1 MTFFDY
7 GKRAILVAVF
17 AISAACGGG
26 GGGGGDDGGGGG
38 GNNPPP
44 PPPPVNT
51 GIGSAGGTVTEP
63 GGGKVVVPAGAL
75 TTNTAIAISQTTAAS
90 MPPLPA
96 GVTPFGS
103 IYATT
108 PHGTQF
114 AKPVTITIPFDPSK
128 VPAGTTPVLYKTNP
142 AMDGWLTVP
151 GATISGSAM
160 TGDVQSFSGEFV
172 GPLPP
177 PPLEKG
183 SPTRDWRVLEYKRNS
198 HQVVPET
205 DNGKQKGGEVK
216 RLYDFGPATMFDPG
230 VPLDLLPSRDIRAT
244 GQVFSSPGGGSYA
257 VENEA
262 PTAHDDED
270 VAGSNID
277 FNQSQSY
284 IKRLPNAKLT
294 LLITQA
300 RLEAFDDDTPNPG
313 LCAKPGLKC
322 SAEKHAQIVYYV
334 ELETKPS
341 TNHPARRKLFHRTG
355 YMSLWGWRGHWLPVP
370 SNGTGNLIWNDADV
384 LVDTDV
390 DGRDGRGARVSLKK
404 RLSVPIDI
412 SSVDQNEEFTLKVS
426 VTTDVRDT
434 RPSEFNYV
442 GAHFRDPTAI
452 DGNPQVIIEGLD
464 PTDSP
469 DEPTNDDPDL
479 PPECHALPRGGELR
493 LVSPV
498 LNVPEGAASSGIDLM
513 VTRTDGH
520 TGEVSVKIKTSDG
533 TATAPSDYQSLNTT
547 LTFADGDD
555 APKFVNVP
563 LVYSTAAEGDE
574 TFTVTLSDATG
585 CATIGQGT
593 SQVTII
599 DDTRPVPPAQI
610 FTLGGTVSGLK
621 GSGLVLRTNAF
632 DQVQLT
638 ADGTFTFQVPLA
650 DGTAYSISVA
660 TQPTNPLQTCTLTNG
675 SGTIDNA
682 NVTNIEV
689 NCVTQ
694 QAVSGLDPTFGSHGK
709 LFASTAAATALA
721 LQPDGKLLVLGG
733 LQIQRY
739 NTDGSLD
746 TTFGSGGTAKIVT
759 LGNGLD
765 EMKSIALQPDGKIVV
780 AGSTS
785 PPTGFNF
792 DFMTARF
799 NANGT
804 PDANFGTG
812 GKVLT
817 EFDGLNDQAKAVM
830 IQPDGKIVVAGQAQ
844 LGTFVSAD
852 QDFAV
857 VRYLADGTPDPTFG
871 GGDGKAT
878 ITVGGKSDFV
888 NAAALQPDGSIVVV
902 GRVFTDNGSGNS
914 DMGIARFLPSG
925 DIDTTFG
932 TQHGTVRIDF
942 NEGGVVPANFDGGDW
957 DEALDVLV
965 QPNGKILIGG
975 YTIHSGV
982 FRGALLRLQSSGV
995 IETQFG
1001 LVNTDSIEKAAGI
1014 ALQADGKVIAVG
1026 RGNSDFGIARFTS
1039 GGAVDASFDSDGK
1052 LLVDFFSGL
1061 DTPNDV
1067 LIQPDGKIVAA
1078 GVAKNGAGGGLGI
1091 VRVVP

>member
-1 MTFFDY
+1 
-7 GKRAILVAVF
+7 
-17 AISAACGGG
+17 
-26 GGGGGDDGGGGG
+26 
-38 GNNPPP
+38 
-44 PPPPVNT
+44 
-51 GIGSAGGTVTEP
+51 
-63 GGGKVVVPAGAL
+63 
-75 TTNTAIAISQTTAAS
+75 
-90 MPPLPA
+90 
-96 GVTPFGS
+96 
-103 IYATT
+103 
-108 PHGTQF
+108 
-114 AKPVTITIPFDPSK
+114 
-128 VPAGTTPVLYKTNP
+128 
-142 AMDGWLTVP
+142 
-151 GATISGSAM
+151 
-160 TGDVQSFSGEFV
+160 
-172 GPLPP
+172 
-177 PPLEKG
+177 
-183 SPTRDWRVLEYKRNS
+183 
-198 HQVVPET
+198 
-205 DNGKQKGGEVK
+205 
-216 RLYDFGPATMFDPG
+216 
-230 VPLDLLPSRDIRAT
+230 
-244 GQVFSSPGGGSYA
+244 
-257 VENEA
+257 
-262 PTAHDDED
+262 
-270 VAGSNID
+270 
-277 FNQSQSY
+277 
-284 IKRLPNAKLT
+284 
-294 LLITQA
+294 
-300 RLEAFDDDTPNPG
+300 
-313 LCAKPGLKC
+313 
-322 SAEKHAQIVYYV
+322 
-334 ELETKPS
+334 
-341 TNHPARRKLFHRTG
+341 
-355 YMSLWGWRGHWLPVP
+355 
-370 SNGTGNLIWNDADV
+370 
-384 LVDTDV
+384 
-390 DGRDGRGARVSLKK
+390 
-404 RLSVPIDI
+404 
-412 SSVDQNEEFTLKVS
+412 
-426 VTTDVRDT
+426 
-434 RPSEFNYV
+434 
-442 GAHFRDPTAI
+442 
-452 DGNPQVIIEGLD
+452 
-464 PTDSP
+464 
-469 DEPTNDDPDL
+469 
-479 PPECHALPRGGELR
+479 
-493 LVSPV
+493 
-498 LNVPEGAASSGIDLM
+498 
-513 VTRTDGH
+513 
-520 TGEVSVKIKTSDG
+520 
-533 TATAPSDYQSLNTT
+533 
-547 LTFADGDD
+547 
-555 APKFVNVP
+555 
-563 LVYSTAAEGDE
+563 
-574 TFTVTLSDATG
+574 
-585 CATIGQGT
+585 
-593 SQVTII
+593 
-599 DDTRPVPPAQI
+599 
-610 FTLGGTVSGLK
+610 
-621 GSGLVLRTNAF
+621 
-632 DQVQLT
+632 
-638 ADGTFTFQVPLA
+638 
-650 DGTAYSISVA
+650 
-660 TQPTNPLQTCTLTNG
+660 LTNG

-1091 VRVVP
+1091 ARVVP